1 MELKRFAYSLVRYV
15 PDVVRGEIVN
25 LGVVVISEEDGQAGS
40 RFLPRV
46 RQRIGLLDPNADA
59 EFVQELVDGIARR
72 FTGTY
77 QPTLGETQSE
87 PITTA
92 AALSQL
98 GSVLRNQIQLG
109 PPARYRGASLDQ
121 ALDHLF
127 GTLVAPVAK
136 RKEPAERHMTV
147 GRIRDLIREAI
158 KQWSSDA
165 VQVEEATTEKVGG
178 VTHRADF
185 WLSMGSPTAALLAI
199 PNDPEEYDIAW
210 FRRDSLPT
218 VAREFRTINPR
229 FKAVAVFP
237 PQVDEDAQFI
247 SETKSLL
254 RGEEGVIVTSVDA
267 LPGLREQLIPQLV

>member
-1 MELKRFAYSLVRYV
+1 MTSLPLSSPVCRRSGSAQSRKPALWRCCLSAAGGLRHGASKVSEGSDVELKRFSYSLVRYV

-40 RFLPRV
+40 RFIPRD

-109 PPARYRGASLDQ
+109 PPARYRGA
-121 ALDHLF
+121 
-127 GTLVAPVAK
+127 
-136 RKEPAERHMTV
+136 
-147 GRIRDLIREAI
+147 
-158 KQWSSDA
+158 
-165 VQVEEATTEKVGG
+165 
-178 VTHRADF
+178 
-185 WLSMGSPTAALLAI
+185 
-199 PNDPEEYDIAW
+199 
-210 FRRDSLPT
+210 
-218 VAREFRTINPR
+218 
-229 FKAVAVFP
+229 
-237 PQVDEDAQFI
+237 
-247 SETKSLL
+247 
-254 RGEEGVIVTSVDA
+254 
-267 LPGLREQLIPQLV
+267 